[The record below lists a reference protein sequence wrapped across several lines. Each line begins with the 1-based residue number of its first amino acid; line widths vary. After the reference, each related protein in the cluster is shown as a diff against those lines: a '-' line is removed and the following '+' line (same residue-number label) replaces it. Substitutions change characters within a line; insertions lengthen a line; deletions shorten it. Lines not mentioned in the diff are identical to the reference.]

1 MKSIIF
7 LLFILA
13 LSIFAYIKQ
22 DDVVDIL
29 VGQQKG
35 QELIIE
41 DKQAMYGN
49 DYKEEKTENEVEN
62 YSDFQNSRSLE
73 DDFNKDLTS
82 EKDVQEVENQ
92 NETGRENELIEEVL
106 GFENFESQK
115 LNLTFFDEYKFQEVE
130 SSLVN
135 ILKNDT
141 KIGEITIIED
151 IQESSIENYFKNQSF
166 DLIQDANKQ
175 GVYIENFEQSFFE
188 ESFKLIGFKGLKLYD
203 YYFLRKN
210 SSILIFKIQSGSN
223 SESFEKVIV
232 SSVRLK

>member
-7 LLFILA
+7 LLLLLS

-22 DDVVDIL
+22 DDVIDFL
-29 VGQQKG
+29 VG
-35 QELIIE
+35 
-41 DKQAMYGN
+41 
-49 DYKEEKTENEVEN
+49 EEKNQEVQIENITKVDTRSEHKDEFL
-62 YSDFQNSRSLE
+62 DFQNSRSLD

-92 NETGRENELIEEVL
+92 NETGRENELIKEVL

-115 LNLTFFDEYKFQEVE
+115 LNLTYYAGLKFLEVE
-130 SSLVN
+130 SSLIN
-135 ILKNDT
+135 ILKDDQ
-141 KIGEITIIED
+141 KVGEITLIED
-151 IQESSIENYFKNQSF
+151 IQESNIESYFKKQSF

-175 GVYIENFEQSFFE
+175 GVYVENFDQSFFE
-188 ESFKLIGFKGLKLYD
+188 ESFKLIGFKGLKIYD

-210 SSILIFKIQSGSN
+210 SAILVLKIQSDSN
-223 SESFEKVIV
+223 SENFEKVVV